1 MTLITETNDEKVI
14 IESIFD
20 CLILYHDHIS
30 KTQSTMIKFQN
41 EIVLTSFNTNWHRSV
56 VVNFFLDVALNKD
69 AVFHFCSII
78 VAQDM

>member
-1 MTLITETNDEKVI
+1 MTLITETNDESHNWKHI
-14 IESIFD
+14 WLFD
-20 CLILYHDHIS
+20 FIS
-30 KTQSTMIKFQN
+30 RSYFKDQCTMIKIQN
-41 EIVLTSFNTNWHRSV
+41 EIVFTSFNTDWHRSV